1 MMTLLLVAALLGKVL
16 APAGW
21 MPVATAQGFTFMLCS
36 DQGQTQAWVDGSGR
50 LHRGEAPGPAQ
61 PAAKDACPYG
71 ALAAAAALP
80 DAPALA
86 AHLPAGTRAPALRPA
101 GVTIG
106 RGLAAP
112 PPPAT
117 GPPHSA

>member
-1 MMTLLLVAALLGKVL
+1 MVLLVAALLGKVL

-21 MPVATAQGFTFMLCS
+21 MPVATERGFTFMLCS
-36 DQGQTQAWVDGSGR
+36 DQGQTPAWVDGSGR
-50 LHRGEAPGPAQ
+50 LHRGEAPGPAK

-71 ALAAAAALP
+71 ALAAAAAVP
-80 DAPALA
+80 DGPALA
-86 AHLPAGTRAPALRPA
+86 ASILASIPPPAPRSGSAA
-101 GVTIG
+101 IG
-106 RGLAAP
+106 QGLAAP